1 MKYKANAE
9 KLRYFMLSK
18 NINITKLAKKAN
30 VSTISI
36 NKALKGYELYGNT
49 CNRIADALELPVTDL
64 FE

>member
-9 KLRYFMLSK
+9 KLRY
-18 NINITKLAKKAN
+18 INITKLAKKAN

-36 NKALKGYELYGNT
+36 NKALKGSELYGNT
-49 CNRIADALELPVTDL
+49 CNKIADALELPVTDL

>member
-9 KLRYFMLSK
+9 KLRFFMLSK

-36 NKALKGYELYGNT
+36 NKALKGYELYGKIHYT
-49 CNRIADALELPVTDL
+49 ICNGKIVYEG
-64 FE
+64 